1 MSFLWIE
8 NLLLT
13 LKDTEGTL
21 QRSRH
26 SESMSLLM
34 KLFCNLTPDPGVTAV
49 LVFYV
54 CFLKLRS
61 LSLTPSI
68 CCFVTHDMFKQR
80 LQQIINIT
88 EQTPLSVRDLNVH
101 KL

>member
-1 MSFLWIE
+1 MSFLGIE
-8 NLLLT
+8 NFLLT

-49 LVFYV
+49 LVFYG
-54 CFLKLRS
+54 LLPEAA
-61 LSLTPSI
+61 LTLTHSI
-68 CCFVTHDMFKQR
+68 HLLLCYT
-80 LQQIINIT
+80 
-88 EQTPLSVRDLNVH
+88 
-101 KL
+101 